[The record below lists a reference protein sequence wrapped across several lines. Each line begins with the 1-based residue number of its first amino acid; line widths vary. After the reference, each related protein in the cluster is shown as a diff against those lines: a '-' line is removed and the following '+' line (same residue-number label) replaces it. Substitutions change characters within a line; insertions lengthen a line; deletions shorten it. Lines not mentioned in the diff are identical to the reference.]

1 MHCLAHTLFKIWN
14 RLALFGASRAD
25 IADSSR
31 VCIFFFLLDGG
42 DLMDGTHLVRRLG
55 TWSYV
60 LRWLIDL
67 MASKSFVN
75 FSRRQA

>member
-14 RLALFGASRAD
+14 RLALFRASRAD
-25 IADSSR
+25 VADSSR
-31 VCIFFFLLDGG
+31 VCIFIFLLDGG
-42 DLMDGTHLVRRLG
+42 DFMDGTHLVRWLG
-55 TWSYV
+55 AWSCV